1 MSICLRTSSTFLDRL
16 RSEDQPAAWERFV
29 AVYGVLV
36 RKWCQDQGLDKASY
50 ADAVQETSLFV
61 FQNIGRFVHRHPG
74 AFRAWL
80 RVVVKNKIR
89 TLLKRSKARITVDI
103 GGMDLPETRGGASG
117 QDDRNEGLIR
127 RALDLVRGE
136 FRPQTWRAFELVYFQ
151 DGQPA
156 DVAKKIGISC
166 TAVYI
171 ANSRIRRRLSE
182 VARELGENEV

>member
-1 MSICLRTSSTFLDRL
+1 
-16 RSEDQPAAWERFV
+16 
-29 AVYGVLV
+29 
-36 RKWCQDQGLDKASY
+36 LDKASY

-89 TLLKRSKARITVDI
+89 TLLKRSKARITLDI
-103 GGMDLPETRGGASG
+103 AKMDLPETRCGDSG
-117 QDDRNEGLIR
+117 QDQRNEGLIR
-127 RALDLVRGE
+127 RALDLVRPE
-136 FRPQTWRAFELVYFQ
+136 FRTQTWRAFELVYFQ

-156 DVAKKIGISC
+156 EIARELGISC